1 MKKSIP
7 ISFFIGIGILIV
19 ASFIGWGLFNKLKN
33 TEPKIE
39 ISHQSIVQEIKTM
52 GKMELTTLYVKDIV
66 EYKVKR
72 RFLPDSKV
80 LLQIS
85 GEVNACIDFQKILDA
100 DVEVSDKTLIIYLP
114 TPEICYTKVDHENS
128 KVHDK
133 TSWIL
138 LDDDAELI
146 DESYKE
152 AERHLK
158 SDAITEKA
166 IQTAIE
172 KAPEILAPIFKTIS
186 KSDSVSVRFRKTPLK
201 G

>member
-7 ISFFIGIGILIV
+7 YSYFIGLGIIIV
-19 ASFIGWGLFNKLKN
+19 AIFVGLGLFNKLKN

-39 ISHQSIVQEIKTM
+39 VSHQSIVQEIKTM
-52 GKMELTTLYVKDIV
+52 GKMELATLYVKDII
-66 EYKVKR
+66 EYKVTRK
-72 RFLPDSKV
+72 FLPDSKV
-80 LLQIS
+80 LLQVS
-85 GEVNACIDFQKILDA
+85 GEVNACIDFQKIQDA
-100 DVEVSDKTLIIYLP
+100 DVEFTDKSTVIYLP

-133 TSWIL
+133 TSWIF

-146 DESYKE
+146 DQSYKE
-152 AERHLK
+152 ADRHLK

-186 KSDSVSVRFRKTPLK
+186 KSDAITIKFRKTPLK